1 MNIIYDNM
9 YVDGQFLKPQQ
20 TRFKPV
26 ISLKG
31 LDTNKKYI
39 LIMYDPNAVNG
50 NLIHWI
56 VTNIHG
62 NNFNAGKELLTY
74 KGPSPP
80 KGSYIHNYI
89 FALYENDNFTS
100 LQETSLRGTSLR
112 GTSLRGRINEN
123 NRIIEL
129 NDLLHMLFVKGN
141 PIYEKRF
148 KSEYNTSEYIGGY
161 KRKRQ
166 ISKRR
171 NNRKKKKTKRKKY

>member
-9 YVDGQFLKPQQ
+9 YVDGQFLTPQQ

-56 VTNIHG
+56 VTNIYG

-80 KGSYIHNYI
+80 KGSNIHNYI
-89 FALYENDNFTS
+89 FALYENNNMF
-100 LQETSLRGTSLR
+100 
-112 GTSLRGRINEN
+112 TSLRGRINEN
-123 NRIIEL
+123 NRTIEL
-129 NDLLHMLFVKGN
+129 NDLLDMLFVKGN

-148 KSEYNTSEYIGGY
+148 KSEYIGGY
-161 KRKRQ
+161 KRKRR

-171 NNRKKKKTKRKKY
+171 NNKIKKKTKRKKY